1 MLLTCET
8 LLIEARDT
16 SGNAEPCNV
25 SFVYLLRFFSSQD
38 KIFSCVCYLTH
49 GYLRLFLAFAECGL
63 QLIVNAPRFATGNS
77 R

>member
-1 MLLTCET
+1 MLLTCGA
-8 LLIEARDT
+8 LLTEARDT
-16 SGNAEPCNV
+16 SGNAGPRNV
-25 SFVYLLRFFSSQD
+25 SFGLFRCLSSQY
-38 KIFSCVCYLTH
+38 KIFSCICHLTH